1 MSGVTGKQLLAG
13 AWSTALTNSAIIA
26 FSKLTA
32 AEAGAAGITVNNICP
47 GFTNVKSWGPRA
59 EAMAK
64 VRNTTADQVRAG
76 IAGQTL
82 LGRWAEPE
90 EIGNVAAFLV
100 SAKNSYMTGT
110 TVEVCGGFTRY
121 F

>member
-1 MSGVTGKQLLAG
+1 
-13 AWSTALTNSAIIA
+13 
-26 FSKLTA
+26 
-32 AEAGAAGITVNNICP
+32 
-47 GFTNVKSWGPRA
+47 
-59 EAMAK
+59 MAK
-64 VRNTTADQVRAG
+64 VRSITPDQVRGG
-76 IAGQTL
+76 IAAQTL

-121 F
+121 I

>member
-1 MSGVTGKQLLAG
+1 M
-13 AWSTALTNSAIIA
+13 
-26 FSKLTA
+26 
-32 AEAGAAGITVNNICP
+32 
-47 GFTNVKSWGPRA
+47 
-59 EAMAK
+59 
-64 VRNTTADQVRAG
+64 TADDVRAA

-100 SAKNSYMTGT
+100 SEKASYMTGT

-121 F
+121 I